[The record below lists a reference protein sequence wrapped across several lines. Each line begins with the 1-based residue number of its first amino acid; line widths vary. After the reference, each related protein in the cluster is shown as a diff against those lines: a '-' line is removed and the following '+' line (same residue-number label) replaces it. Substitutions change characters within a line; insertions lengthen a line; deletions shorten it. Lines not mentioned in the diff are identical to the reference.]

1 MKNTYKLIVVFI
13 LTVGIFGMSAS
24 RAHAELK
31 ADNASLKTC
40 IQLFCEKMYGSM
52 LADSSTSFSK
62 DDFLTV
68 DGYLTA
74 KVFEAKRDYEQIDVP
89 GGFTYVKITD
99 VIIKGMEQEK
109 KGDICVTARIKCDYV
124 SGDEA
129 SYWGNDYQ
137 FTVRVEGESLS
148 VVDVKALEGDEFLN
162 IRDSLPLWQEK
173 CSYAGEDWEYEAI
186 DLILDNKKFDVKD
199 LVQIDKIE
207 PEPEAPDRVVNS
219 EEGTKS
225 ITVSYNTY
233 THSVFFHTS
242 GTNYIQDAADLYVCQ
257 HTSYNPHRRLSAI
270 IRSYSAND
278 PDNTPCYMRRMRFYN
293 GVFNS

>member
-1 MKNTYKLIVVFI
+1 MNNQ
-13 LTVGIFGMSAS
+13 
-24 RAHAELK
+24 R
-31 ADNASLKTC
+31 
-40 IQLFCEKMYGSM
+40 
-52 LADSSTSFSK
+52 STISK